1 MTMAKAGDGFIVE
14 LSQSHVAWGTYRF
27 TNSREPISGE
37 GYIPIP
43 LRDARRLDLFNGNG
57 TNNIDIW
64 GENLFECES
73 VDGYFHGTLRAQGSR
88 LAGDI
93 YAKQF
98 AGDGDLKALGRWY
111 AQIGARPGDR
121 IRVYWISKIKIEI
134 EKL

>member
-1 MTMAKAGDGFIVE
+1 MAKAGDNFIVE

-43 LRDARRLDLFNGNG
+43 LNDARRLRLFNSNG
-57 TNNIDIW
+57 TNHVDIW
-64 GENLFECES
+64 GENIFECES
-73 VDGYFHGTLRAQGSR
+73 VDGFFRGVLRAQGSR
-88 LAGDI
+88 NAGDI

-98 AGDGDLKALGRWY
+98 AGDGDLKALGNWY
-111 AQIGARPGDR
+111 TQIGAKPGDR
-121 IRVYWISKIKIEI
+121 IRVYWISKVKIEI

>member
-1 MTMAKAGDGFIVE
+1 MAKAGDSFIVE

-64 GENLFECES
+64 
-73 VDGYFHGTLRAQGSR
+73 
-88 LAGDI
+88 
-93 YAKQF
+93 
-98 AGDGDLKALGRWY
+98 
-111 AQIGARPGDR
+111 
-121 IRVYWISKIKIEI
+121 
-134 EKL
+134 